1 MERTQIYLT
10 KKEREYL
17 KRVAKED
24 GLAMSEIIRRI
35 LDNYIKEND
44 SNDKVKIHNRR
55 CKKDG

>member
-17 KRVAKED
+17 KKIAKEE

-35 LDNYIKEND
+35 LDNYIEEN
-44 SNDKVKIHNRR
+44 NGKV
-55 CKKDG
+55 